1 MGRPVTQ
8 TIKASEARQTF
19 SQLLNRVFRGEV
31 RVVVEKSGIPVAA
44 IISARDLEWLNQLE
58 RQRAERFKALGQ
70 SWEAFKD
77 VSPQDVERDVA
88 QAVAHAR
95 KKRRKEAQRTA
106 TAS

>member
-44 IISARDLEWLNQLE
+44 IISARDLEWLQRYEEE
-58 RQRAERFKALGQ
+58 REQDFAVLDEFR
-70 SWEAFKD
+70 EAFKD
-77 VSPQDVERDVA
+77 VPDEELEREVA
-88 QAVAHAR
+88 RAVAEAR
-95 KKRRKEAQRTA
+95 QRARAAQQA
-106 TAS
+106 AVPAQ